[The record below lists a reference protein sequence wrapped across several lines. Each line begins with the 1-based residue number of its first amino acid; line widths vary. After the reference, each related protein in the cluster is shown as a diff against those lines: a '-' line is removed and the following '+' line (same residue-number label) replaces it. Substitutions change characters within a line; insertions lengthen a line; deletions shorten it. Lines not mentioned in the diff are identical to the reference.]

1 MNIER
6 LSARAGMSAQKGALT
21 CFSLMAGFLALM
33 TLCAGCGS
41 SRPIKYYQIAYPTK
55 SFVAH
60 DAIDATLVVT
70 PFEASHL
77 YLDNRI
83 VYGLDSPEMGTYQ
96 YQRWADP
103 PVEMLQNVLI
113 RGLRSSG
120 RFKGVYAVRTASASQ
135 FILGGRLYDF
145 REIDGPAIVARLSFE
160 IYLRDRKSGAV
171 VWNHTYSYDEPVAE
185 KTVVAV
191 AAAMDKNVQRS
202 VQEIETGLD
211 DYFRAHP
218 PHE

>member
-1 MNIER
+1 MNIDCLDAR
-6 LSARAGMSAQKGALT
+6 AKLSARSGASKFFRSLAGLAAL
-21 CFSLMAGFLALM
+21 A
-33 TLCAGCGS
+33 LCAGCGS
-41 SRPIKYYQIAYPTK
+41 SRPIKYYQITYPTN
-55 SFVAH
+55 SFVAQ

-83 VYGLDSPEMGTYQ
+83 VYGFDSPEMGTYQ

-103 PVEMLQNVLI
+103 PIEMLQNALV

-120 RFKGVYAVRTASASQ
+120 RFKGVYTGRTSSATQ

-145 REIDGPAIVARLSFE
+145 REIDGPAIMARLRFD
-160 IYLRDRKSGAV
+160 IVMRDRKSGAV
-171 VWNHTYSYDEPVAE
+171 VWTHSYSYDEPVPE

-191 AAAMDKNVQRS
+191 ATAMDKNVQRS
-202 VQEIETGLD
+202 IQEIEAGLT
-211 DYFRAHP
+211 DYFRVHP
-218 PHE
+218 AQ

>member
-1 MNIER
+1 MKIDGLN
-6 LSARAGMSAQKGALT
+6 AGAKMSAFSSTSKFFSSIAGLVAL
-21 CFSLMAGFLALM
+21 A
-33 TLCAGCGS
+33 LCAGCGS
-41 SRPIKYYQIAYPTK
+41 SRPIKYYQISYPTK
-55 SFVAH
+55 SFVAQ

-70 PFEASHL
+70 PFETSHL

-83 VYGLDSPEMGTYQ
+83 VYGFDSPEMGTYQ

-103 PVEMLQNVLI
+103 PVEMLQNVLV
-113 RGLRSSG
+113 RGLRSTG
-120 RFKGVYAVRTASASQ
+120 RFKGVYTVRSGSAAQ

-145 REIDGPAIVARLSFE
+145 REIDAPAIVARLSFD
-160 IYLRDRKSGAV
+160 IFMRDRKSGAV
-171 VWNHTYSYDEPVAE
+171 VWTHSYSYDEPVPE

-191 AAAMDKNVQRS
+191 ATAMDKNVQRS

-218 PHE
+218 VQ